1 MDVPSR
7 DLSLDDFICEMSREP
22 VSSLTHERLMALA
35 GRLDLSGELVGNRI
49 AFARDTYARNLV
61 CRTPFF
67 ELLVLCW
74 RPGQESTI
82 HDHAGS
88 LNAIRVYS
96 GELMSRAFH
105 RTRGSAS
112 SASPVVQADEERV
125 PANAR
130 MVGLDR
136 DGIHQLAN
144 TSGDDLVTVH
154 VYAPAL
160 MGLNVYSTT
169 SAMVERRRLRY
180 TLADDLD

>member
-1 MDVPSR
+1 MDAPLR

-22 VSSLTHERLMALA
+22 VSSLTHARLMDLA
-35 GRLDLSGELVGNRI
+35 GRLYLSGDLVGNRI

-74 RPGQESTI
+74 RPGHESTI
-82 HDHAGS
+82 HDHAGA

-96 GELMSRAFH
+96 GELTSRTFR
-105 RTRGSAS
+105 RTRGPSS
-112 SASPVVQADEERV
+112 SAGPVVQDAEERIR
-125 PANAR
+125 ANAR

-144 TSGDDLVTVH
+144 ASEEDLVTVH

-160 MGLNVYSTT
+160 TELNVYSTT
-169 SAMVERRRLRY
+169 SAIVERRRLRY

>member
-22 VSSLTHERLMALA
+22 VSSLTHERLMDLA
-35 GRLDLSGELVGNRI
+35 GRLLLSDELVAGRT
-49 AFARDTYARNLV
+49 AFARDSYARNLV

-74 RPGQESTI
+74 RPGQESTV

-96 GELMSRAFH
+96 GKLTSRTFR
-105 RTRGSAS
+105 RTRGPS
-112 SASPVVQADEERV
+112 STAGPVVQIDEERV
-125 PANAR
+125 PADAR

-144 TSGDDLVTVH
+144 TSADDLVTVH
-154 VYAPAL
+154 IYAPAL
-160 MGLNVYSTT
+160 TALNVYSTT
-169 SAMVERRRLRY
+169 SAVVERRRLRY

>member
-1 MDVPSR
+1 MDQPQR
-7 DLSLDDFICEMSREP
+7 DLSLDAFLVEMSREP
-22 VSSLTHERLMALA
+22 VSSLTHERLMDLA
-35 GRLDLSGELVGNRI
+35 GRLHLSGDLVGSRI
-49 AFARDTYARNLV
+49 AYARDSYARNLV

-82 HDHAGS
+82 HDHGGA

-96 GELMSRAFH
+96 GELTSRTF
-105 RTRGSAS
+105 RQTRSAS
-112 SASPVVQADEERV
+112 SSAGPVVEDAEEHISAD
-125 PANAR
+125 AR

-144 TSGDDLVTVH
+144 TSENDLVTVH

-160 MGLNVYSTT
+160 MELRVYSTT
-169 SAMVERRRLRY
+169 SAVVERRRLRY